1 MRILLIIIIY
11 IIPWIVNS
19 QKTYPKNYFS
29 NPVEIPL
36 ILSGN
41 FGESRTNHF
50 HSGIDI
56 KTQSKQGLNIINSA
70 NGFVSRVK
78 ISHGGFGKAL
88 YIDHE
93 NGFTTVYGHL
103 KKFNN
108 EIEDYIK
115 KVQYKRQSYEV
126 DIYLNKNTIK
136 LKKNQIIAYSGNTGS
151 SSGPHLH
158 YEIRNTSNQKPLNP
172 LLFGMEVRD
181 TRRPEIKGLFVYTNI
196 ENNVDKAV
204 PKKLKLKR
212 INDSVYRANTIRVK
226 GKTGFGINVIDKQ
239 DFANNKNG
247 VHKISTYLNEKLIN
261 SINFDGFLF
270 EESILINTLIDYQYY
285 INNKERILKLFKTSG
300 NKLSFYKNSN
310 DGLIDDIKTNSEFK
324 IKVSDI
330 KNNNIYILINMN
342 NQKNIIEKKIEEK
355 SNFFYNKIVDD
366 NLEFNYKI
374 DNYKINIPKN
384 TFLKNTDLL
393 IDLIKDSLKIVNPN
407 VPVFKNIKIIFPNT
421 NNKKGNYLANL
432 DRNKNESFITS
443 KLDSKNNFETK
454 TKKLGTFFIKNDS
467 ISPIIK
473 SLSFKKG
480 DWISN
485 KNYIKF
491 KILDKESGIKSYKGS
506 INGKWVLFEYEYK
519 NNQIS
524 YEFDKYY
531 TKKSMN
537 EIEIIVED
545 MVGNKK
551 IFKSIF
557 YRKTN

>member
-1 MRILLIIIIY
+1 M
-11 IIPWIVNS
+11 
-19 QKTYPKNYFS
+19 
-29 NPVEIPL
+29 
-36 ILSGN
+36 
-41 FGESRTNHF
+41 
-50 HSGIDI
+50 
-56 KTQSKQGLNIINSA
+56 
-70 NGFVSRVK
+70 
-78 ISHGGFGKAL
+78 
-88 YIDHE
+88 
-93 NGFTTVYGHL
+93 YGHL
-103 KKFNN
+103 KKFNK

-115 KVQYKRQSYEV
+115 KIQYKRQSYEV
-126 DIYLNKNTIK
+126 DIYLNKNTIN

-172 LLFGMEVRD
+172 LLFGMDVKD

-196 ENNVDKAV
+196 DDNFDKII

-212 INDSVYRANTIRVK
+212 INDSVFRTNTINIK
-226 GKTGFGINVIDKQ
+226 GKIGFGINVIDKQ
-239 DFANNKNG
+239 DLANNKNG
-247 VHKISTYLNEKLIN
+247 VHKISTYLNKKLIN

-270 EESILINTLIDYQYY
+270 EESILINTLIDYQHY
-285 INNKERILKLFKTSG
+285 INNNERILKLFKTSG
-300 NKLSFYKNSN
+300 NKLSFYKNPN
-310 DGLIDDIKTNSEFK
+310 NGLVDEIRSSSEFK
-324 IKVSDI
+324 IQVSDI
-330 KNNNIYILINMN
+330 KKNNIYILIPIN
-342 NQKNIIEKKIEEK
+342 NEKNIIEKKIEKK
-355 SNFFYNKIVDD
+355 SNVFYNKLVDD
-366 NLEFNYKI
+366 NFEFNFKI
-374 DNYKINIPKN
+374 NKYKINIPKN

-393 IDLIKDSLKIVNPN
+393 IDLIKDSLKIINPN
-407 VPVFKNIKIIFPNT
+407 VPVFKNIKIIFPNN

-432 DRNKNESFITS
+432 DKNKNESFITS

-467 ISPIIK
+467 ISPSIK

-485 KNYIKF
+485 KNYVKF
-491 KILDKESGIKSYKGS
+491 KILDKESGIKTYKGT

-519 NNQIS
+519 KNQIS

-537 EIEIIVED
+537 EVEITVED

-551 IFKSIF
+551 IFKSVF

>member
-11 IIPWIVNS
+11 IIPWIINS
-19 QKTYPKNYFS
+19 QDRYPKNYFS
-29 NPVEIPL
+29 KPVEIPL

-56 KTQSKQGLNIINSA
+56 KTQSKQGLNILNSA
-70 NGFVSRVK
+70 NGYISRIK
-78 ISHGGFGKAL
+78 IAHGGFGKAL
-88 YIDHE
+88 YIDHY

-103 KKFNN
+103 KKFNK

-115 KVQYKRQSYEV
+115 KIQYRRQSYEV
-126 DIYLNKNTIK
+126 DIYLNKNTIN

-151 SSGPHLH
+151 SLGPHLH

-172 LLFGMEVRD
+172 LLFGMDVKD

-196 ENNVDKAV
+196 ENNVDNV
-204 PKKLKLKR
+204 TPKKLKLKR
-212 INDSVYRANTIRVK
+212 INDSVYRANTINVN
-226 GKTGFGINVIDKQ
+226 GKVGFGINVIDKQ
-239 DFANNKNG
+239 NLANNKNG
-247 VHKISTYLNEKLIN
+247 VHKISTYLNKKLIN

-310 DGLIDDIKTNSEFK
+310 NGLIDEIKTNSEFK

-330 KNNNIYILINMN
+330 KNNNIYILININ
-342 NQKNIIEKKIEEK
+342 NEKNIIEKKAEEK
-355 SNFFYNKIVDD
+355 SNIFYNKQVDD
-366 NLEFNYKI
+366 NFEFNFKI
-374 DNYKINIPKN
+374 DKYKINIPKN

-393 IDLIKDSLKIVNPN
+393 IDLIKDSLKIINPN

-432 DRNKNESFITS
+432 DKNKNESFVTS
-443 KLDSKNNFETK
+443 RLDSKNNFETK

-467 ISPIIK
+467 ISPSIK

-491 KILDKESGIKSYKGS
+491 KILDKESGIKTYKGT

-519 NNQIS
+519 KNQIS
-524 YEFDKYY
+524 YEFDEYY

-537 EIEIIVED
+537 EIEITVED

-551 IFKSIF
+551 IFKSVF

>member
-11 IIPWIVNS
+11 IIPWIVKS

-70 NGFVSRVK
+70 NGFVSRIK

-115 KVQYKRQSYEV
+115 KVQYRRQSYEV
-126 DIYLNKNTIK
+126 DIYLNKNNIK

-172 LLFGMEVRD
+172 LLFGMEVKD
-181 TRRPEIKGLFVYTNI
+181 TRRPEIMGLFIYTNI

-204 PKKLKLKR
+204 PKKLKLIR
-212 INDSVYRANTIRVK
+212 INDSIFRTNTISVK

-270 EESILINTLIDYQYY
+270 EESILINTFIDYQYY

-310 DGLIDDIKTNSEFK
+310 DGLIDEIKTNSEFK

-330 KNNNIYILINMN
+330 KKNNIYILININ

-355 SNFFYNKIVDD
+355 SNVFYNKRVDD
-366 NLEFNYKI
+366 NLDFNYENDK
-374 DNYKINIPKN
+374 YKINIPKN

-393 IDLIKDSLKIVNPN
+393 IDLIKDSLKIINPN

-432 DRNKNESFITS
+432 DKNKNESFVTS

-467 ISPIIK
+467 MSPIIK

-485 KNYIKF
+485 KKYIKF
-491 KILDKESGIKSYKGS
+491 KILDKESGIKSYEGS

-537 EIEIIVED
+537 EIEIIAED

-551 IFKSIF
+551 IFKSVF

>member
-1 MRILLIIIIY
+1 MRILLIIIY
-11 IIPWIVNS
+11 IIPWIINS
-19 QKTYPKNYFS
+19 QEKYPKNYFS
-29 NPVEIPL
+29 KPVEIPL

-56 KTQSKQGLNIINSA
+56 KTQSKEGLNIISSA
-70 NGFVSRVK
+70 NGYVSRIK
-78 ISHGGFGKAL
+78 IAHGGFGKAL
-88 YIDHE
+88 YIDHY

-103 KKFNN
+103 KKFNK

-115 KVQYKRQSYEV
+115 KIQYKRQSYEV
-126 DIYLNKNTIK
+126 DIYLNKNTIN

-151 SSGPHLH
+151 SLGPHLH

-172 LLFGMEVRD
+172 LLFGMDVKD

-196 ENNVDKAV
+196 DNNIDKII

-212 INDSVYRANTIRVK
+212 INDSVFRTNTINIK

-239 DFANNKNG
+239 DLANNKNG
-247 VHKISTYLNEKLIN
+247 VHKISTYLNKKLIN

-270 EESILINTLIDYQYY
+270 EESILINTLIDYQHY

-300 NKLSFYKNSN
+300 NKLSFYKNLN
-310 DGLIDDIKTNSEFK
+310 DGLIDEIKTNSEFK
-324 IKVSDI
+324 IQVSDI
-330 KNNNIYILINMN
+330 KKNNIYILIPVN
-342 NQKNIIEKKIEEK
+342 NEKNIIEKKIEKK
-355 SNFFYNKIVDD
+355 SKVYYNKQVDD
-366 NLEFNYKI
+366 NFEFNFKI
-374 DNYKINIPKN
+374 DKYKINIPKN

-393 IDLIKDSLKIVNPN
+393 IDLIKDTLKIINPN

-432 DRNKNESFITS
+432 DKNKNESFVTS

-491 KILDKESGIKSYKGS
+491 KILDKESGIKTYKGT

-519 NNQIS
+519 KNQIS

-537 EIEIIVED
+537 EVEITVED

-551 IFKSIF
+551 IFKSVF

>member
-1 MRILLIIIIY
+1 MRILLIIIY
-11 IIPWIVNS
+11 IIPWIINS
-19 QKTYPKNYFS
+19 QEKYPKNYFS
-29 NPVEIPL
+29 KPVEIPL

-56 KTQSKQGLNIINSA
+56 KTQSKEGLNIISSA
-70 NGFVSRVK
+70 NGYVSRIK
-78 ISHGGFGKAL
+78 IAHGGFGKAL
-88 YIDHE
+88 YINHY

-103 KKFNN
+103 KKFNK

-115 KVQYKRQSYEV
+115 KIQYKRQSYEV
-126 DIYLNKNTIK
+126 DIYLNKNTIN

-151 SSGPHLH
+151 SLGPHLH

-172 LLFGMEVRD
+172 LLFGMDVKD

-196 ENNVDKAV
+196 DNNIDKII

-212 INDSVYRANTIRVK
+212 INDSVFRTNTINIK

-239 DFANNKNG
+239 DLANNKNG
-247 VHKISTYLNEKLIN
+247 VHKISTYLNKKLIN

-270 EESILINTLIDYQYY
+270 EESILINTLIDYQHY

-300 NKLSFYKNSN
+300 NKLSFYKNLN
-310 DGLIDDIKTNSEFK
+310 DGLIDEIKTNSEFK
-324 IKVSDI
+324 IQVSDI
-330 KNNNIYILINMN
+330 KKNNIYILIPVN
-342 NQKNIIEKKIEEK
+342 NEKNIIEKKIEKK
-355 SNFFYNKIVDD
+355 SKVYYNKQVDD
-366 NLEFNYKI
+366 NFEFNFKI
-374 DNYKINIPKN
+374 DKYKINIPKN

-393 IDLIKDSLKIVNPN
+393 IDLIKDTLKIINPN

-432 DRNKNESFITS
+432 DKNKNESFVTS
-443 KLDSKNNFETK
+443 RLDSKNNFETK

-467 ISPIIK
+467 ISPSIK

-491 KILDKESGIKSYKGS
+491 KILDVESGIKTYKGT

-519 NNQIS
+519 KNQIS

-537 EIEIIVED
+537 EVEITVED

-551 IFKSIF
+551 IFKSVF

>member
-1 MRILLIIIIY
+1 MRILLIIIY
-11 IIPWIVNS
+11 IIPWIINS
-19 QKTYPKNYFS
+19 QEKYPKNYFS
-29 NPVEIPL
+29 KPVEIPL

-56 KTQSKQGLNIINSA
+56 KTQSKEGLNIISSA
-70 NGFVSRVK
+70 NGYVSRIK
-78 ISHGGFGKAL
+78 IAHGGFGKAL
-88 YIDHE
+88 YIDHY

-103 KKFNN
+103 KKFNK

-115 KVQYKRQSYEV
+115 KIQYKRQSYEV
-126 DIYLNKNTIK
+126 DIYLNKNTIN

-172 LLFGMEVRD
+172 LLFGMDVKD

-196 ENNVDKAV
+196 DDNFDKII

-212 INDSVYRANTIRVK
+212 INDSVFRTNTINIK
-226 GKTGFGINVIDKQ
+226 GKIGFGINVIDKQ
-239 DFANNKNG
+239 DLANNKNG
-247 VHKISTYLNEKLIN
+247 VHKISTYLNKKLIN

-270 EESILINTLIDYQYY
+270 EESILINTLIDYQHY
-285 INNKERILKLFKTSG
+285 INNNERILKLFKTSG
-300 NKLSFYKNSN
+300 NKLSFYKNPN
-310 DGLIDDIKTNSEFK
+310 NGLVDEIRSSSEFK
-324 IKVSDI
+324 IQVSDI
-330 KNNNIYILINMN
+330 KKNNIYILIPVN
-342 NQKNIIEKKIEEK
+342 NEKNIIEKKIEKK
-355 SNFFYNKIVDD
+355 SKVYYNKLVDD
-366 NLEFNYKI
+366 NFEFNFKI
-374 DNYKINIPKN
+374 DKYKINIPKN

-393 IDLIKDSLKIVNPN
+393 IDLIKDTLKIINPN
-407 VPVFKNIKIIFPNT
+407 VPVFKNIKIIFPND

-432 DRNKNESFITS
+432 DKNKNESFITS

-467 ISPIIK
+467 ISPSIK

-485 KNYIKF
+485 KNYVKF
-491 KILDKESGIKSYKGS
+491 KILDNESGIKTYKGT

-519 NNQIS
+519 KNQIS

-537 EIEIIVED
+537 EVEITVED

-551 IFKSIF
+551 IFKSVF

>member
-1 MRILLIIIIY
+1 MRILLIIIY
-11 IIPWIVNS
+11 IIPWIINS
-19 QKTYPKNYFS
+19 QEKYPKNYFS
-29 NPVEIPL
+29 KPVEIPL

-56 KTQSKQGLNIINSA
+56 KTQSKEGLNIISSA
-70 NGFVSRVK
+70 NGYVSRIK
-78 ISHGGFGKAL
+78 IAHGGFGKAL
-88 YIDHE
+88 YIDHY

-103 KKFNN
+103 KKFNK

-115 KVQYKRQSYEV
+115 KIQYKRQSYEV
-126 DIYLNKNTIK
+126 DIYLNKNTIN

-172 LLFGMEVRD
+172 LLFGMDVKD

-196 ENNVDKAV
+196 DDNFDKII

-212 INDSVYRANTIRVK
+212 INDSVFRTNTINIK
-226 GKTGFGINVIDKQ
+226 GKIGFGINVIDKQ
-239 DFANNKNG
+239 DLANNKNG
-247 VHKISTYLNEKLIN
+247 VHKISTYLNKKLIN

-270 EESILINTLIDYQYY
+270 EESILINTLIDYQHY
-285 INNKERILKLFKTSG
+285 INNNERILKLFKTSG
-300 NKLSFYKNSN
+300 NKLSFYKNPN
-310 DGLIDDIKTNSEFK
+310 NGLVDEIRSSSEFK
-324 IKVSDI
+324 IQVSDI
-330 KNNNIYILINMN
+330 KKNNIYILIPIN
-342 NQKNIIEKKIEEK
+342 NEKNIIEKKIEKK
-355 SNFFYNKIVDD
+355 SNVFYNKLIDD
-366 NLEFNYKI
+366 NFEFNFKI
-374 DNYKINIPKN
+374 NKYKINIPKN

-393 IDLIKDSLKIVNPN
+393 IDLIKDSLKIINPN
-407 VPVFKNIKIIFPNT
+407 VPVFKNIKIIFPND

-432 DRNKNESFITS
+432 DKNKNESFITS

-467 ISPIIK
+467 ISPSIK

-491 KILDKESGIKSYKGS
+491 KILDKESGIKTYKGT

-519 NNQIS
+519 KNQIS

-537 EIEIIVED
+537 EVEITVED

-551 IFKSIF
+551 IFKSVF

>member
-56 KTQSKQGLNIINSA
+56 KTQSKQGLNIISSA
-70 NGFVSRVK
+70 NGFVSRIK

-115 KVQYKRQSYEV
+115 KIQYERQSYEV

-172 LLFGMEVRD
+172 LLFGMEVKD

-204 PKKLKLKR
+204 PKKLKIKR
-212 INDSVYRANTIRVK
+212 INDSVYRANTLSVK

-247 VHKISTYLNEKLIN
+247 VHKISTYLNKKLIN

-300 NKLSFYKNSN
+300 NKLSFYENSN

-330 KNNNIYILINMN
+330 KKNNIYILIDIK
-342 NQKNIIEKKIEEK
+342 NQKNIVEKKIEEK
-355 SNFFYNKIVDD
+355 LNVFYNKRVDD
-366 NLEFNYKI
+366 NIEFNYEI
-374 DNYKINIPKN
+374 DKYKINIPKN

-393 IDLIKDSLKIVNPN
+393 IDLIKDSLKIINPN

-432 DRNKNESFITS
+432 DKNKNESFITS

-480 DWISN
+480 DWISD
-485 KNYIKF
+485 KKYIKF

-551 IFKSIF
+551 IFKSVF
-557 YRKTN
+557 NRKTN

>member
-1 MRILLIIIIY
+1 MRILLIIIY
-11 IIPWIVNS
+11 IIPWIINS
-19 QKTYPKNYFS
+19 QEKYPKNYFS
-29 NPVEIPL
+29 KPVEIPL

-56 KTQSKQGLNIINSA
+56 KTQSKEGLNIISSA
-70 NGFVSRVK
+70 NGYVSRIK
-78 ISHGGFGKAL
+78 IAHGGFGKAL
-88 YIDHE
+88 YIDHY

-103 KKFNN
+103 KKFNK

-115 KVQYKRQSYEV
+115 KIQYKRQSYEV
-126 DIYLNKNTIK
+126 DIYLNKNTIN

-151 SSGPHLH
+151 SLGPHLH

-172 LLFGMEVRD
+172 LLFGMDVKD

-196 ENNVDKAV
+196 DNNIDKII

-212 INDSVYRANTIRVK
+212 INDSVFRTNTINIK

-239 DFANNKNG
+239 DLANNKNG
-247 VHKISTYLNEKLIN
+247 VHKISTYLNKKLIN

-270 EESILINTLIDYQYY
+270 EESILINTLIDYQHY

-300 NKLSFYKNSN
+300 NKLSFYKNLN
-310 DGLIDDIKTNSEFK
+310 DGLIDEIKTNSEFK
-324 IKVSDI
+324 IQVSDI
-330 KNNNIYILINMN
+330 KKNNIYILIPVN
-342 NQKNIIEKKIEEK
+342 NEKNIIEKKIEKK
-355 SNFFYNKIVDD
+355 SKVYYNKQVDD
-366 NLEFNYKI
+366 NFEFNFKI
-374 DNYKINIPKN
+374 DKYKINIPKN

-393 IDLIKDSLKIVNPN
+393 IDLIKDTLKIINPN

-432 DRNKNESFITS
+432 DKNKNESFVTS
-443 KLDSKNNFETK
+443 RLDSKNNFETK

-467 ISPIIK
+467 ISPSIK

-485 KNYIKF
+485 KNYVKF
-491 KILDKESGIKSYKGS
+491 KILDKESGIKTYKGT

-519 NNQIS
+519 KNQIS

-537 EIEIIVED
+537 EVEITVED
-545 MVGNKK
+545 MVGNEK
-551 IFKSIF
+551 IFKSVF

>member
-1 MRILLIIIIY
+1 MRILLIIIY
-11 IIPWIVNS
+11 IIPWIINS
-19 QKTYPKNYFS
+19 QEKYPKNYFS
-29 NPVEIPL
+29 KPVEIPL

-56 KTQSKQGLNIINSA
+56 KTQSKEGLNIISSA
-70 NGFVSRVK
+70 NGYVSRIK
-78 ISHGGFGKAL
+78 IAHGGFGKAL
-88 YIDHE
+88 YIDHY

-103 KKFNN
+103 KKFNK

-115 KVQYKRQSYEV
+115 KIQYKRQSYEV
-126 DIYLNKNTIK
+126 DIYLNKNTIN

-172 LLFGMEVRD
+172 LLFGMDVKD

-196 ENNVDKAV
+196 DDNFDKII

-212 INDSVYRANTIRVK
+212 INDSVFRTNTINIK
-226 GKTGFGINVIDKQ
+226 GKIGFGINVIDKQ
-239 DFANNKNG
+239 DLANNKNG
-247 VHKISTYLNEKLIN
+247 VHKISTYLNKKLIN

-270 EESILINTLIDYQYY
+270 EESILINTLIDYQHY
-285 INNKERILKLFKTSG
+285 INNNERILKLFKTSG
-300 NKLSFYKNSN
+300 NKLSFYKNPN
-310 DGLIDDIKTNSEFK
+310 NGLVDEIRSSSEFK
-324 IKVSDI
+324 IQVSDI
-330 KNNNIYILINMN
+330 KKNNIYILIPIN
-342 NQKNIIEKKIEEK
+342 NEKNIIEKKIEKK
-355 SNFFYNKIVDD
+355 SNVFYNKLIDD
-366 NLEFNYKI
+366 NFEFNFKI
-374 DNYKINIPKN
+374 NKYKINIPKN

-393 IDLIKDSLKIVNPN
+393 IDLIKDSLKIINPN
-407 VPVFKNIKIIFPNT
+407 VPVFKNIKIIFPND

-432 DRNKNESFITS
+432 DKNKNESFITS

-467 ISPIIK
+467 ISPSIK

-485 KNYIKF
+485 KNYVKF
-491 KILDKESGIKSYKGS
+491 KILDKESGIKTYKGT

-519 NNQIS
+519 KNQIS

-537 EIEIIVED
+537 EVEITVED

-551 IFKSIF
+551 IFKSVF

>member
-1 MRILLIIIIY
+1 MRILLIIIY
-11 IIPWIVNS
+11 IIPWIINS
-19 QKTYPKNYFS
+19 QEKYPKNYFS
-29 NPVEIPL
+29 KPVEIPL

-56 KTQSKQGLNIINSA
+56 KTQSKEGLNIISSA
-70 NGFVSRVK
+70 NGYVSRIK
-78 ISHGGFGKAL
+78 IAHGGFGKAL
-88 YIDHE
+88 YINHY

-103 KKFNN
+103 KKFNK

-115 KVQYKRQSYEV
+115 KIQYKRQSYEV
-126 DIYLNKNTIK
+126 DIYLNKNTIN

-151 SSGPHLH
+151 SLGPHLH

-172 LLFGMEVRD
+172 LLFGMDVKD

-196 ENNVDKAV
+196 DDNFDKII

-212 INDSVYRANTIRVK
+212 INDSVFRTNTINIK
-226 GKTGFGINVIDKQ
+226 GKIGFGINVIDKQ
-239 DFANNKNG
+239 DLANNKNG
-247 VHKISTYLNEKLIN
+247 VHKISTYLNKKLIN

-270 EESILINTLIDYQYY
+270 EESILINTLIDYQHY

-300 NKLSFYKNSN
+300 NKLSFYKNPN
-310 DGLIDDIKTNSEFK
+310 NGLVDEIRSSSEFK
-324 IKVSDI
+324 IQVSDI
-330 KNNNIYILINMN
+330 KKNNIYILIPIN
-342 NQKNIIEKKIEEK
+342 NEKNIIEKKIEKK
-355 SNFFYNKIVDD
+355 SNVFYNKLVDD
-366 NLEFNYKI
+366 NFEFNFKI
-374 DNYKINIPKN
+374 NKYKINIPKN

-393 IDLIKDSLKIVNPN
+393 IDLIKDSLKIINPN
-407 VPVFKNIKIIFPNT
+407 VPVFKNIKIIFPNN

-432 DRNKNESFITS
+432 DKNKNESFITS

-467 ISPIIK
+467 ISPSIK

-491 KILDKESGIKSYKGS
+491 KILDKESGIKTYKGT

-519 NNQIS
+519 KNQIS

-537 EIEIIVED
+537 EVEITVED

-551 IFKSIF
+551 IFKSVF